1 MEHLLTQN
9 QVNLAQ
15 EVGKYQL
22 PEASQFCGGGFQK
35 VVTINWLNLAVNLLF
50 KIVESCQPRDQALS
64 LDQNLLLNSLFF
76 LNCLQHHAC
85 PDSTTTTN
93 VVVLSFCFVGV
104 SKSIVHASYQPLC

>member
-64 LDQNLLLNSLFF
+64 LDQNLLFNILF
-76 LNCLQHHAC
+76 LLSAASCMLR
-85 PDSTTTTN
+85 STKSTN
-93 VVVLSFCFVGV
+93 FIVSSFCFV
-104 SKSIVHASYQPLC
+104 